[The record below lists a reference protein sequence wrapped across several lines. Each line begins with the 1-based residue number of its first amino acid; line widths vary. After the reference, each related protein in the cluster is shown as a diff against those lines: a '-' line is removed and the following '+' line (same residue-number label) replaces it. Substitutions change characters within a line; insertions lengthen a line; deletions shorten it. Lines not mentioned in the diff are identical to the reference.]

1 MPGKSGRGQGPRARA
16 ETTGEVRSRH
26 LRAALYALG
35 TTAVVLVTDPSI
47 VQENRAAAYALTGL
61 AFALALGFWEIVLVA
76 VRRLRVG
83 QRRGEGR

>member
-1 MPGKSGRGQGPRARA
+1 MSRRSGRDPGPRARA
-16 ETTGEVRSRH
+16 ETAGEVRTRH

-47 VQENRAAAYALTGL
+47 MQENRPAAYALTGL
-61 AFALALGFWEIVLVA
+61 AFALALGFWEMVLVA

-83 QRRGEGR
+83 RRRGEGR